1 MFRSVDATVRATLDS
16 SYPVTFEDHIYESSI
31 RTTECQVLTDSL
43 VCFSCKAFRPVLHS
57 MYSRWLRSS
66 NKENVESK
74 FTNNRYLHSPQK
86 DAKLK
91 KLQERAVVAEKERN
105 ALRAAVEELTRKNG
119 VNVEPSFHH
128 DQDLVSTMSENQ
140 DKIASQYP
148 EGSFRRLFW
157 EQQIKRSKQGAKQMR
172 WHPTMIRYLMKKIL
186 ETRQCM
192 SRVCARSQQCRCAR
206 EWVWPYLCSVCMSF
220 MSWHHMQCWDHTL
233 IA

>member
-1 MFRSVDATVRATLDS
+1 MAKERKGVFRSVDATVRATLDS

-43 VCFSCKAFRPVLHS
+43 VCSSCKAFRPVLRS

-119 VNVEPSFHH
+119 VNVEPSFH
-128 DQDLVSTMSENQ
+128 QDIVSIMSENQ
-140 DKIASQYP
+140 DKIAAQYP

-157 EQQIKRSKQGAKQMR
+157 EQQIKRSKQGVKQMR
-172 WHPTMIRYLMKKIL
+172 WHPTMIRYL
-186 ETRQCM
+186 
-192 SRVCARSQQCRCAR
+192 SRNSAVHAKG
-206 EWVWPYLCSVCMSF
+206 LCKVTAM
-220 MSWHHMQCWDHTL
+220 
-233 IA
+233 